1 MERISQLNP
10 EPCPLRP
17 FASGRHGLT
26 LFELLTVMMILS
38 LLVSLVIG
46 LGRYADTI
54 AKRHHAIADLGK
66 WQDAL
71 QRYYDVLG
79 QYPDSQYNGSVAKLL
94 SASAQIGGSNVVCF
108 SAQFSTPP
116 NAIDPWFRPYQYV
129 APSNNAPQSF
139 DLYSFGPCTNIASD
153 DIRFQ
158 P

>member
-1 MERISQLNP
+1 MCLCLP
-10 EPCPLRP
+10 KFLALR
-17 FASGRHGLT
+17 SRRGLT
-26 LFELLTVMMILS
+26 LFELLTVMMILA

-54 AKRHHAIADLGK
+54 AKRHQAVADLGK

-79 QYPDSQYNGSVAKLL
+79 QYPTNSQAGTSITNLFVPV
-94 SASAQIGGSNVVCF
+94 QIGGTGPSVV
-108 SAQFSTPP
+108 SVRLGDQMSTIPSTK
-116 NAIDPWFRPYQYV
+116 DPWGNDYQYV
-129 APSNNAPQSF
+129 ATTNIAPQSF
-139 DLYSFGPCTNIASD
+139 DLYSFGPDRTGNTSD